1 MDGEKR
7 KGDTPIPDNLEEV
20 LNEPQRRALPGIVQ
34 SGWELRFLRRPL
46 FQEPVLLLRNPNN
59 NRTGVL
65 DRDGRIKIRADIK
78 VRYQENQAR
87 TIQSDEPLVW
97 TK

>member
-1 MDGEKR
+1 MDGERR
-7 KGDTPIPDNLEEV
+7 KGDAPIPDNLEEV

-34 SGWELRFLRRPL
+34 AGWELRFLRRPL
-46 FQEPVLLLRNPNN
+46 FQEPVLLLHNHSN
-59 NRTGVL
+59 NRTGIL
-65 DRDGRIKIRADIK
+65 DREGKINIRAGIK
-78 VRYQENQAR
+78 VRYQENQTR